1 MINIFGVISPNN
13 VVSALFHG
21 LQQLEADGYA
31 SVGIT
36 TLNGGQVKPQHTYE
50 NPQNWPNLLC
60 EQPKLA
66 SFGIAYTVW
75 EKLGQVAP
83 VAYFS
88 RSSENIALVYDGVIE
103 NYQDLRQELVDQDCQ
118 FETSTHSE
126 LVMKLLTFYFNL
138 GLSMEEISL
147 LMTARLRGRF
157 AAIALIGE
165 QEDKLLAISQGRP
178 LALGIGEE
186 NSLFITSNA
195 NTLGLLSHRVI
206 QVTGGRQSN
215 HLVLDLNKYHAL
227 LAKTKV
233 RKSSLRLP
241 AVTRSINIANN
252 VSNLVSAY

>member
-36 TLNGGQVKPQHTYE
+36 TLNGGQIQQQHTYE

-83 VAYFS
+83 VGYFS
-88 RSSENIALVYDGVIE
+88 RSSENIALVYDGIIE
-103 NYQDLRQELVDQDCQ
+103 NYQDLRQELVNQGCQ
-118 FETSTHSE
+118 FETLTHSE
-126 LVMKLLTFYFNL
+126 LVIKLLIFYFNL

-178 LALGIGEE
+178 LALGMGEE

-195 NTLGLLSHRVI
+195 NTLGLLSRRVI
-206 QVTGGRQSN
+206 QVTGGRQPS

-227 LAKTKV
+227 LAKTKA
-233 RKSSLRLP
+233 RKSSLRLSP
-241 AVTRSINIANN
+241 VTFSLNTANN
-252 VSNLVSAY
+252 ASNLVSAY